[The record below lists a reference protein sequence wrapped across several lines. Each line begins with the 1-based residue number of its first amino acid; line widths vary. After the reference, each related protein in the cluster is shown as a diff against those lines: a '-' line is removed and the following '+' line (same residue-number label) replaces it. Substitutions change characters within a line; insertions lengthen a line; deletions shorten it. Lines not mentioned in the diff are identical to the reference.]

1 MVEATVTTLPP
12 GGTVSLGV
20 SRRPPPDDASGELLS
35 RSKLGDGEKTWGF
48 CTSDGGAA
56 GTLKEGDVIGIALD
70 FTDLPMLF
78 FTRGGDPLGEGDELA
93 VMRIRGTVYPA
104 FGVGGGA
111 ALSVAF
117 AGDSLA
123 HTPPRKCEA
132 LIVGQDMM

>member
-1 MVEATVTTLPP
+1 M
-12 GGTVSLGV
+12 
-20 SRRPPPDDASGELLS
+20 
-35 RSKLGDGEKTWGF
+35 
-48 CTSDGGAA
+48 
-56 GTLKEGDVIGIALD
+56 IGIALD

-78 FTRGGDPLGEGDELA
+78 FTLDGAPLGNGDELS

-111 ALSVAF
+111 ALSVTF
-117 AGDSLA
+117 AEKSLK

>member
-1 MVEATVTTLPP
+1 M
-12 GGTVSLGV
+12 
-20 SRRPPPDDASGELLS
+20 
-35 RSKLGDGEKTWGF
+35 
-48 CTSDGGAA
+48 
-56 GTLKEGDVIGIALD
+56 IGIALD

-78 FTRGGDPLGEGDELA
+78 FTLDGAPLGQGDELA

-111 ALSVAF
+111 ALSVTF
-117 AGDSLA
+117 AAESLA